1 MDDKFLNKT
10 KIEIKCM
17 IEEMKSENYIL
28 MIHRYVTNLKKQ
40 DTIK

>member
-1 MDDKFLNKT
+1 MDDKFLNKKKT
-10 KIEIKCM
+10 EIKYM

-40 DTIK
+40 DTVK